1 MGKIFLIVMLIA
13 EVLLAG
19 CTLGKKSDKASWL
32 LNRFVLRMGED
43 VILLGIM
50 LLPVTHQK

>member
-1 MGKIFLIVMLIA
+1 MIVMLLA

-32 LNRFVLRMGED
+32 LNRFVLRMGEA